1 MKKLQKLL
9 AILTGFV
16 LVLSFSISCTAEA
29 EPAGEET
36 VVEEAEEEAT
46 EPGADSTEE
55 EPGADD
61 KIIKALAYAVAL
73 DLWKDSSRQ
82 HYGFEPKYEFE
93 TEEEWGQAI
102 DEAINDAIDAGQ
114 DVELREAWQ
123 AYSELMQLYTEET
136 QGMSEGEQI
145 AYWEEHQAEYI
156 PLYATVEFCL
166 SEGILSALK

>member
-1 MKKLQKLL
+1 MKK
-9 AILTGFV
+9 ILSGI
-16 LVLSFSISCTAEA
+16 LVLLIMMFTISCTGGVSQEDYNQVKSELTAAQSQLQTLESYLEA
-29 EPAGEET
+29 
-36 VVEEAEEEAT
+36 
-46 EPGADSTEE
+46 S
-55 EPGADD
+55 DD

-73 DLWKDSSRQ
+73 DLWKDGSRQ

-93 TEEEWGQAI
+93 TEEERGQAI

-123 AYSELMQLYTEET
+123 TYSELMQLYTEET
-136 QGMSEGEQI
+136 QGMSEEEQI

-166 SEGILSALK
+166 SEGIFSALK